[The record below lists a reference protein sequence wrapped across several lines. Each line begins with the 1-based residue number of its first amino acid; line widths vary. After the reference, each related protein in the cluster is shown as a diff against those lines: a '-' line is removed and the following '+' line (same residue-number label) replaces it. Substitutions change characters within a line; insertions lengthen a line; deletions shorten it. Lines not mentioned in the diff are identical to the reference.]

1 MIHPLKTEQFD
12 LVWRSDAQIAGLEL
26 YLPMSHDKLR
36 VEYRRVFGEITVIIT
51 MRAYIA
57 HGVWLYAR
65 FNLGLGAVEE
75 LMLDRGVDV
84 SCDTIR
90 R

>member
-36 VEYRRVFGEITVIIT
+36 VEYRRVFGEITVIVT

-57 HGVWLYAR
+57 HGV
-65 FNLGLGAVEE
+65 
-75 LMLDRGVDV
+75 
-84 SCDTIR
+84 
-90 R
+90 

>member
-1 MIHPLKTEQFD
+1 MIHPLRTEQFD
-12 LVWRSDAQIAGLEL
+12 LVRRSDAQIAGLKR
-26 YLPMSHDKLR
+26 YLPVSHDKLR

-75 LMLDRGVDV
+75 LMLDRGVGV
-84 SCDTIR
+84 SYDTIR